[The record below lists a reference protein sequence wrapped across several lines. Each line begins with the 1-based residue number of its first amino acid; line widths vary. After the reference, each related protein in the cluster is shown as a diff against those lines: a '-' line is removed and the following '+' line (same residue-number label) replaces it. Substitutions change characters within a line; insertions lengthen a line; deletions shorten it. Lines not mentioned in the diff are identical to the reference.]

1 MPAACVRR
9 RLRCGRGETR
19 RPGRARVRVVLSFN
33 RFALPRGRPK
43 VANSNTRLNWVC
55 ARSTPRCRADR
66 MHPRQGSGPG
76 LTAAADRARP
86 GSSTATPGTARGH
99 PADIAD
105 RGLHGRNTG
114 GPRRGTGPAGRG
126 PRLAVLRPT
135 PYLLPI
141 RPVPGAWWLYRIQNR
156 SRAECRCRRGATV
169 PVRCPTHPL
178 QHSRSETRPPAPA
191 RGRVR
196 RAEPSSLAAASGLAG
211 RTDDRHGEH
220 AGHSTL
226 TDH

>member
-1 MPAACVRR
+1 MREVDAAMHQS
-9 RLRCGRGETR
+9 GQDASAPGE
-19 RPGRARVRVVLSFN
+19 RPGVKN
-33 RFALPRGRPK
+33 RRGGPRP
-43 VANSNTRLNWVC
+43 TRQQH
-55 ARSTPRCRADR
+55 RD
-66 MHPRQGSGPG
+66 GP
-76 LTAAADRARP
+76 
-86 GSSTATPGTARGH
+86 TPGTARGH

>member
-1 MPAACVRR
+1 MREVDAAMQS
-9 RLRCGRGETR
+9 GQDASAPGG
-19 RPGRARVRVVLSFN
+19 RPGGNL
-33 RFALPRGRPK
+33 
-43 VANSNTRLNWVC
+43 
-55 ARSTPRCRADR
+55 
-66 MHPRQGSGPG
+66 G

>member
-1 MPAACVRR
+1 MREVDAATMQS
-9 RLRCGRGETR
+9 GQDADPPGE
-19 RPGRARVRVVLSFN
+19 RPGVNL
-33 RFALPRGRPK
+33 
-43 VANSNTRLNWVC
+43 
-55 ARSTPRCRADR
+55 
-66 MHPRQGSGPG
+66 G

-105 RGLHGRNTG
+105 RGLHGRNAPVDRAA
-114 GPRRGTGPAGRG
+114 GPDRPDADRGLPSCG
-126 PRLAVLRPT
+126 LRPT
-135 PYLLPI
+135 CYRYAQYPE
-141 RPVPGAWWLYRIQNR
+141 PGGCTG
-156 SRAECRCRRGATV
+156 SRTVAVLSVAVGAARRCRSGV
-169 PVRCPTHPL
+169 LHIRCSIPAPT
-178 QHSRSETRPPAPA
+178 SETRPPAPA